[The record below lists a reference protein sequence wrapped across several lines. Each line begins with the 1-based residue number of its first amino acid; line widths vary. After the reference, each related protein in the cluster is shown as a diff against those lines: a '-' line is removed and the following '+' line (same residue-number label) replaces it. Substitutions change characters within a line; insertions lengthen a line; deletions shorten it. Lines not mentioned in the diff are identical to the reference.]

1 MFESSWTRC
10 WKSIGAKGLGTE
22 LMHQLIDAYSESQR
36 KYHTVQHLRECL
48 ASFEQF
54 IACAREPGEVE
65 IALWFHDAV
74 YDVKGSDNEAK
85 SAEWAVRELQNAE
98 VRPSRIARVS
108 EHILATKHSALPKGP
123 DQELLIDIDLS
134 ILGSDPERFNEYERQ
149 VREEYSYVPG
159 FIFRRSRKQIL
170 TQFLARNPIF
180 STLELRNQF
189 EDKARKNIEASL
201 AKLGG

>member
-10 WKSIGAKGLGTE
+10 WKSIGAEGLGTE
-22 LMHQLIDAYSESQR
+22 LMRYLIDAYSESQR

-48 ASFEQF
+48 VSFEQF

-74 YDVKGSDNEAK
+74 YDVKGSGNEAK
-85 SAEWAVRELQNAE
+85 SAEWAVRELQNAG
-98 VRPSRIARVS
+98 VHPSRIARVS
-108 EHILATKHSALPKGP
+108 EHVLATKHSALPKGP
-123 DQELLIDIDLS
+123 DQELLTDIDLS
-134 ILGSDPERFNEYERQ
+134 ILGSDPDRFNEYERQ

-159 FIFRRSRKQIL
+159 FIFRRNRKKIL
-170 TQFLARNPIF
+170 TQFLARTPIF

-189 EDKARKNIEASL
+189 EDKARQNIEASL

>member
-1 MFESSWTRC
+1 M
-10 WKSIGAKGLGTE
+10 
-22 LMHQLIDAYSESQR
+22 
-36 KYHTVQHLRECL
+36 
-48 ASFEQF
+48 SFEQF

-74 YDVKGSDNEAK
+74 YDVKGSGNEAK
-85 SAEWAVRELQNAE
+85 SAEWAVRELQHAGVN
-98 VRPSRIARVS
+98 PSRIARIS

-123 DQELLIDIDLS
+123 DQKLLIDIDLS

-159 FIFRRSRKQIL
+159 FIFRRNRKKIL
-170 TQFLARNPIF
+170 TQFLARTPIF